1 MFSQQYPEFCLSV
14 KVLGDQTLNDQC
26 YQTYKT
32 QLMFNPWKANQKKM
46 PGLSLHSKLI
56 KKKKKPAFVAEE
68 EGEAGGELSDELM

>member
-1 MFSQQYPEFCLSV
+1 
-14 KVLGDQTLNDQC
+14 
-26 YQTYKT
+26 
-32 QLMFNPWKANQKKM
+32 MFNPWKENQKKM